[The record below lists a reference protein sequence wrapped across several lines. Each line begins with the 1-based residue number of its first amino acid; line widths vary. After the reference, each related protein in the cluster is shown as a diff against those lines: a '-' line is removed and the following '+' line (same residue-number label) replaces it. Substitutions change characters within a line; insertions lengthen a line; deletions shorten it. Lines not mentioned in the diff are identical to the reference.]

1 MRGDATNITFFLNP
15 LVFFKGL
22 IKSDKVFLNL
32 KKEQIYQLNLV
43 LQIDRSLLLESNQ
56 KHFSMKKLFFAALVA
71 TLSLGCNDTTKS
83 AFDLVNAKKEIE
95 LANQNLVELLA
106 KNDSVGF
113 ANSYTEDA
121 KFMGYNEPSTE
132 GRSAIQ
138 TIWAKNMNAGATN
151 IQLTTLEVWGNETS
165 ITEEGLFDFK
175 SKEGIALDKGK
186 YIVVWVNENGKWKI
200 HRDIFNSNL
209 PVTK

>member
-1 MRGDATNITFFLNP
+1 
-15 LVFFKGL
+15 
-22 IKSDKVFLNL
+22 
-32 KKEQIYQLNLV
+32 
-43 LQIDRSLLLESNQ
+43 
-56 KHFSMKKLFFAALVA
+56 
-71 TLSLGCNDTTKS
+71 
-83 AFDLVNAKKEIE
+83 
-95 LANQNLVELLA
+95 
-106 KNDSVGF
+106 
-113 ANSYTEDA
+113 
-121 KFMGYNEPSTE
+121 
-132 GRSAIQ
+132 
-138 TIWAKNMNAGATN
+138 MNAGATN

>member
-1 MRGDATNITFFLNP
+1 M
-15 LVFFKGL
+15 FFKGL

-71 TLSLGCNDTTKS
+71 TLSLGCKDTTKS

-138 TIWAKNMNAGATN
+138 TIWAK
-151 IQLTTLEVWGNETS
+151 I
-165 ITEEGLFDFK
+165 
-175 SKEGIALDKGK
+175 
-186 YIVVWVNENGKWKI
+186 
-200 HRDIFNSNL
+200 
-209 PVTK
+209 